1 MPNDWR
7 CVATPSPSSKM
18 SRTTA
23 PTGAHR
29 YLFPRLDV
37 SSTERAGTGRLRDV
51 LWLSAD
57 GRTQALWPE
66 PAMAQEPRFSPDG
79 RRVAMAIFNG
89 PGSDLWVYHVEKTTK
104 TRLTS
109 GLAAR
114 DPVWSHDGQFIV
126 FQAPGGIFW
135 TRADGAG

>member
-1 MPNDWR
+1 
-7 CVATPSPSSKM
+7 
-18 SRTTA
+18 
-23 PTGAHR
+23 
-29 YLFPRLDV
+29 
-37 SSTERAGTGRLRDV
+37 
-51 LWLSAD
+51 
-57 GRTQALWPE
+57 
-66 PAMAQEPRFSPDG
+66 MAQEPRFSPDG

-89 PGSDLWVYHVEKTTK
+89 PGSDLWVYDVEKTTK

-135 TRADGAG
+135 TRADGAGKPQPLVASKAYMTPGSLSLLCKLAETMPEEDWSDWT